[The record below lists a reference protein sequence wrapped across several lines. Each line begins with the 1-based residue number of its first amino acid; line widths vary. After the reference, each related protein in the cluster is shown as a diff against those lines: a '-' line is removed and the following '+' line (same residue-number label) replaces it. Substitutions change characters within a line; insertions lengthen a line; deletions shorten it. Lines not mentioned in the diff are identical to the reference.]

1 MLSDT
6 LPYMVLRCSWTKV
19 AGCTIDSCLLFL
31 SCIVKSQILNYE
43 SNEKININYPI
54 LFVSFFV
61 YAMYDRAV
69 LDFLFFFLF
78 DSIFLLAEGHL

>member
-31 SCIVKSQILNYE
+31 SCFGNYE
-43 SNEKININYPI
+43 SNENININYPI

>member
-6 LPYMVLRCSWTKV
+6 LPYMVLRCNWTKV

-31 SCIVKSQILNYE
+31 SCFGNYE

>member
-31 SCIVKSQILNYE
+31 SCFGNYE

-61 YAMYDRAV
+61 YAMYYRAV

-78 DSIFLLAEGHL
+78 DGIFLLAEGHL